1 MHQITFT
8 SKLARILR
16 DTQDPSLLLNIRHAC
31 HQQQAFW
38 FSAADAVLVLR
49 PRVSDGMPYVL
60 VWLAVSTRRKG
71 LEHYLPT
78 LQYLTRRMGG
88 RWAEFYTVRRG
99 FTRIAGRLGFERMA
113 DEEGFMRF
121 KIPVE

>member
-1 MHQITFT
+1 MHQTIFT

-16 DTQDPSLLLNIRHAC
+16 DTQDLSLLLNIRHAC
-31 HQQQAFW
+31 RQQQAFW
-38 FSAADAVLVLR
+38 FSAEDAVLVLR

-88 RWAEFYTVRRG
+88 RWAEFYTVRQG
-99 FTRIAGRLGFERMA
+99 FIRIARRVGFERMA

-121 KIPVE
+121 RIPVE